1 MIPIITRILPVARAT
16 PPEKFVKIRRQL
28 FELSR
33 GQIDGQRRKRN
44 IFGGFKNTAGVAWLA
59 GRPAGWPACQRVI
72 SGQAWHTCRVSVP
85 HIYTHAVPAVLH
97 VRQRSPLLYTSYDV
111 LALR

>member
-44 IFGGFKNTAGVAWLA
+44 IFGGCKKTLLEWRSSPA
-59 GRPAGWPACQRVI
+59 GRPAGLPARYLRTGMAHL
-72 SGQAWHTCRVSVP
+72 SGVGAPYIHTRRTSS
-85 HIYTHAVPAVLH
+85 
-97 VRQRSPLLYTSYDV
+97 SPRTAA
-111 LALR
+111 LATIVYVV